1 MNKKPTYQKNFD
13 RLNCCVI
20 IPTYNNQNTLA
31 RVLNEVLQY
40 TRNLIVINDGSTDKT
55 SEILDGFP
63 EITRINFMENK
74 GKGKALLAGFKKAE
88 ELGYEYAITI
98 DSDGQH
104 FAEDMPTFLTELEAN
119 NQEPILIIGSRKMD
133 DPEVPNTSSF
143 GNKFSSFWVWIETG
157 INLEDTQ
164 CGLRLYPLKVVN
176 NIKLLTPK
184 FEFEIEIIVKTA
196 WRKIPV
202 KNIPVKVLYDPDER
216 VTHFRPVIDI
226 VRITLL
232 NIWFVIYAF
241 LFVIPQKRIR
251 QIKEKGGKRIWK
263 EDILKIDEPPL
274 KKALAIALGVFI
286 GIAPFWGLQTLLVFF
301 LAQMLGLN
309 KLLAFVF
316 SNVSIPPFI
325 PFILYASYQMGA
337 LVTGEEVSL
346 NLNLDKV
353 NSALD
358 VLGGMKTYLI
368 GSFILAGLSAF
379 CSGLIF
385 YLLFSIFKPAAKKK
399 LS

>member
-1 MNKKPTYQKNFD
+1 M
-13 RLNCCVI
+13 
-20 IPTYNNQNTLA
+20 A
-31 RVLNEVLQY
+31 RVLSEVLQY
-40 TRNLIVINDGSTDKT
+40 TRNLIVVNDGSTDKT
-55 SEILDGFP
+55 PEILNSFP
-63 EITRINFMENK
+63 EITRINFTENK

-88 ELGYEYAITI
+88 QLGYHHAITI

-104 FAEDMPTFLTELEAN
+104 FAEDMPSFLTELEAN

-164 CGLRLYPLKVVN
+164 CGLRLYPLQVVN

-202 KNIPVKVLYDPDER
+202 KNIPVKVLYDPEER
-216 VTHFRPVIDI
+216 VTHFRPVVDI

-251 QIKEKGGKRIWK
+251 QIKEKGSKRIWK

-358 VLGGMKTYLI
+358 VLVGMKTYLV
-368 GSFILAGLSAF
+368 GSFILAGLSAI

-385 YLLFSIFKPAAKKK
+385 YFLLSVFKPTAKKK